1 MKFCIE
7 VFTSLDMDVEI
18 TLFLS
23 SLVAFFI
30 LQSLRK
36 AHSET
41 RGKHLK
47 LPGVPC
53 NAKIHMARDEKSKPS
68 ENQDVQN
75 AQYAQIDKSLC
86 VAFDNEDYEQV
97 LKCWN
102 ALKRY
107 NQCPATHLLQTVKA
121 MQLCSKGAYFIVM
134 ELRAFFKAH
143 PQSVNIGLINDI
155 LEPLARRIDDDA
167 QLVDLIVRMLPSI
180 NVVKDIR
187 TYEILLAMHVARK
200 SHGKAQEIITE
211 MRSVNVEFTPCA
223 TVAVLTIALQLGNFE
238 VVLKAFAE
246 LKPAWEIRSTWAVS
260 PFALQRHKANMLTQ
274 IVELACQK
282 RKLHKLLPALV
293 HISLPADV
301 ATTIQGK
308 CGSWTDIELSTMIK
322 LLCIS
327 GQTPHMI
334 AIKDMLNNCLCC
346 RSKASKAQIDA
357 SSDASTSEGSRSD
370 SEEDDISS
378 CDGFRTRGVRAPP
391 ALSPPPLRF

>member
-1 MKFCIE
+1 MKFCIDI
-7 VFTSLDMDVEI
+7 FTSLDMDVEI

-36 AHSET
+36 THSDT

-47 LPGVPC
+47 FSGVPC
-53 NAKIHMARDEKSKPS
+53 DAKMHMARDEKRKPP

-75 AQYAQIDKSLC
+75 AQFAQIDKSLC

-107 NQCPATHLLQTVKA
+107 NQCPARHLLQTVKA
-121 MQLCSKGAYFIVM
+121 MQLCGKGAYFIVM

-180 NVVKDIR
+180 NVIKDIR

-211 MRSVNVEFTPCA
+211 MRSVNMEFTPCA
-223 TVAVLTIALQLGNFE
+223 TVAVLTIALQLENFD

-274 IVELACQK
+274 IVELACQS

-293 HISLPADV
+293 DILLPSDV
-301 ATTIQGK
+301 AATIQGK
-308 CGSWTDIELSTMIK
+308 CASWTDIELSTMIK
-322 LLCIS
+322 LLGIS
-327 GQTPHMI
+327 DQTPHMI
-334 AIKDMLNNCLCC
+334 AIKDMLNNCLYC
-346 RSKASKAQIDA
+346 RSKASKAQVEA

-378 CDGFRTRGVRAPP
+378 CDGFRTRAVRAPP
-391 ALSPPPLRF
+391 GFSHPLRP